1 MAHSL
6 CQICRIFPLDQTEF
20 CSQVSE
26 IISSVN
32 VSNRLCKD
40 GLLIITQLVWI
51 LILPTPFRFENM
63 WLLHPEF
70 RNCLLHC
77 GKSGRRLVGK
87 DISLQGN

>member
-6 CQICRIFPLDQTEF
+6 GQICRIFPLDQTEF

-51 LILPTPFRFENM
+51 LILPTPLDLRICGYFILSLGIVYYIVARVVGD
-63 WLLHPEF
+63 WL
-70 RNCLLHC
+70 
-77 GKSGRRLVGK
+77 GRT
-87 DISLQGN
+87 